1 MRQERHV
8 GYEIKALSNLLHRKV
23 IECSTQL
30 EDDEFT
36 EMQTKLLGFL
46 CHNKDQE
53 IYQKDIER
61 VFYIRR
67 STASRLLKRLERDG
81 LIVRQAVSKDA
92 RLKRVQTTPKADA
105 AMQQITARI
114 RHVEAVLTQ
123 GLSEAEIEQ
132 FMETAEKLKK
142 NLL

>member
-1 MRQERHV
+1 M
-8 GYEIKALSNLLHRKV
+8 

-105 AMQQITARI
+105 AMQQITTRI
-114 RHVEAVLTQ
+114 QHVEAVLTQ